1 MNAQMEAVRTVS
13 EDFLTIL
20 NSGKTYALDREL
32 FGQGPTNR
40 VKLIFEDEFQPG
52 EISEKAAE
60 KLQKITGINLFIKDN
75 VYENRDPQLL
85 LYPIGGTKNLIV
97 YNQMAEKPIRF
108 QQIKELSSN
117 FSKDSTENL
126 CFIDD
131 NHILICGGNGPSR
144 DTSIYNLFLG
154 TLAAKQPM
162 LFGHNWHAC
171 IHIDDSVYVFGSYD
185 GNPRACEYYKIQ

>member
-40 VKLIFEDEFQPG
+40 VKLIFEDELQPG

-85 LYPIGGTKNLIV
+85 LYPIT
-97 YNQMAEKPIRF
+97 R
-108 QQIKELSSN
+108 
-117 FSKDSTENL
+117 
-126 CFIDD
+126 
-131 NHILICGGNGPSR
+131 
-144 DTSIYNLFLG
+144 
-154 TLAAKQPM
+154 
-162 LFGHNWHAC
+162 
-171 IHIDDSVYVFGSYD
+171 
-185 GNPRACEYYKIQ
+185 

>member
-85 LYPIGGTKNLIV
+85 LYPIT
-97 YNQMAEKPIRF
+97 R
-108 QQIKELSSN
+108 
-117 FSKDSTENL
+117 
-126 CFIDD
+126 
-131 NHILICGGNGPSR
+131 
-144 DTSIYNLFLG
+144 
-154 TLAAKQPM
+154 
-162 LFGHNWHAC
+162 
-171 IHIDDSVYVFGSYD
+171 
-185 GNPRACEYYKIQ
+185 